1 MLNDRKASEL
11 VTKSLRRTLTDA
23 LTDEESDALEKNLT
37 DSKELE
43 AFAKLSRQIQTSAV
57 EIATL
62 AERGDVTIGPG
73 LSGEAKDRLKD
84 SISAVQSGDVQLSGA
99 ADQLDSQQDENP
111 LNRTTLLPS
120 SSAQAW
126 PQQMVAEQGSPYQGA
141 DDARIGESRFT
152 VIRPLGKG
160 GLGNVWL
167 ARDERLKRNVAIK
180 ELNAEALQSEK
191 SWQRFRRE
199 AEITGLLEHPSIV
212 PLYQYSF
219 DKNTGEQFYA
229 MRFVGKRTLADAIIE
244 HHERIRSG
252 ERDDAGLGLHRLLS
266 IFLDICQA
274 IAYAH
279 SRGVIHRDLKP
290 ENVALDNFGQVIVLD
305 WGLAK
310 LSEEGELVNHLS
322 RESNIADKALAQTVD
337 GEVIGTPLYMAPEQ
351 ASGDLDHVDE
361 RTDVYGLGG
370 ILFSILTGCAP
381 HETSSELAQSNL
393 KEVLKAIAEN
403 RSPEP
408 SDYAQSVPRELE
420 AICIKSMA
428 FKSYLRYEQVSHLAD
443 AVELWMAGQ
452 SEKKSR
458 YEHLRMEGREL
469 RADLQSSIRDLETNA
484 RFMSRLPPIQ
494 ELITAQA
501 DQEIAVWRER
511 LTTIYT
517 GLLTAKSDYQ
527 TIAYCKI
534 EAGVCSE
541 IVRVERHSTDH
552 SNIRSVPRSR
562 LRKVKTN
569 PFLDTVIQ
577 QKPEEVLTSLVCD
590 ADCEPEDNCFGDDD
604 VHLVAAVPVYDQN
617 TEEPYGV
624 VLIDCDIDRVMRRQ
638 VSEHATASE
647 IVIACDIHHVMMRSH
662 FGHVVEDSISKTVA
676 DETPHFCQ
684 AVEVLQNHLE
694 FIDETNTEVYGAR
707 LWLTTNRHGLM
718 YLLRS
723 GRNKTHP

>member
-11 VTKSLRRTLTDA
+11 VTKSMRRA
-23 LTDEESDALEKNLT
+23 LTDEEADVLAKNLT

-43 AFAKLSRQIQTSAV
+43 AFAKLSHKIQISAV
-57 EIATL
+57 EIASL
-62 AERGDVTIGPG
+62 VEQGDVSLGPG
-73 LSGEAKDRLKD
+73 LSDEAKDRLR
-84 SISAVQSGDVQLSGA
+84 SLIQAAQSGDMNSSDLASRETHSAVNALQ
-99 ADQLDSQQDENP
+99 
-111 LNRTTLLPS
+111 RTTQLPGS
-120 SSAQAW
+120 SGPFWSSRV
-126 PQQMVAEQGSPYQGA
+126 VAEQASTYQGEGEV
-141 DDARIGESRFT
+141 RVGESRYT
-152 VIRPLGKG
+152 LIRPLGKG

-180 ELNAEALQSEK
+180 ELNAETLASEV

-212 PLYQYSF
+212 PLYQYGI
-219 DKNTGEQFYA
+219 DKNTGEPFYA
-229 MRFVGKRTLADAIIE
+229 MRFVGKRTLADAIVE
-244 HHERIRSG
+244 HHAKIRAG
-252 ERDDAGLGLHRLLS
+252 ELDDAHLGLHRLLNV
-266 IFLDICQA
+266 FLDICQA

-310 LSEEGELVNHLS
+310 LSEDGELVHHLS
-322 RESNIADKALAQTVD
+322 SESNLADTALTRTVD
-337 GEVIGTPLYMAPEQ
+337 GDVVGTPLYMAPEQ
-351 ASGDLDHVDE
+351 ASGELNHIDE

-381 HETSSELAQSNL
+381 HQLSEGNPQTDL
-393 KEVLKAIAEN
+393 KEVLRLIAES

-408 SDYAQSVPRELE
+408 SEFADNVPRELE

-428 FKSYLRYEQVSHLAD
+428 FKRYLRYEQVAQLSD
-443 AVELWMAGQ
+443 AVERWLAGQ
-452 SEKKSR
+452 SEKKSS
-458 YEHLRMEGREL
+458 YESLRMAGREL
-469 RADLQSSIRDLETNA
+469 RADLKSSIRDLETNA

-494 ELITAQA
+494 ELITAET
-501 DQEIAVWRER
+501 DRDIAVWRER

-517 GLLTAKSDYQ
+517 GLLTAKADYK
-527 TIAYCKI
+527 TISYCRI
-534 EAGVCSE
+534 ESGLCSE

-562 LRKVKTN
+562 LRQIKTN
-569 PFLDTVIQ
+569 PFLETVIQ

-590 ADCEPEDNCFGDDD
+590 GNCAPDQNSFGDEA

-638 VSEHATASE
+638 VSEHATTCE
-647 IVIACDIHHVMMRSH
+647 IVIACDVHHVMMRSQ
-662 FGHVVEDSISKTVA
+662 FGHVVEDSISRKLE
-676 DETPHFCQ
+676 DEAPYFGP
-684 AVEVLQNHLE
+684 AVTALEQHLE
-694 FIDETNTEVYGAR
+694 FIDETNAEIYGAR
-707 LWLTTNRHGLM
+707 LWLTTNNRGVM

-723 GRNKTHP
+723 GHKKARS

>member
-11 VTKSLRRTLTDA
+11 VTKSMRRA
-23 LTDEESDALEKNLT
+23 LTDEETGLLAQNLT

-43 AFAKLSRQIQTSAV
+43 AFAKISHKIQISAV
-57 EIATL
+57 EIASLVEQGDRTL
-62 AERGDVTIGPG
+62 GPG
-73 LSGEAKDRLKD
+73 LSDEAKDRLRGL
-84 SISAVQSGDVQLSGA
+84 IQAAQSGEIDLPELEPGQTQA
-99 ADQLDSQQDENP
+99 QENS
-111 LNRTTLLPS
+111 LKRTTQLPAAGGPFWS
-120 SSAQAW
+120 RR
-126 PQQMVAEQGSPYQGA
+126 MVAEQPGAYQGEG
-141 DDARIGESRFT
+141 DARVGESRYT
-152 VIRPLGKG
+152 LIRPLGKG

-180 ELNAEALQSEK
+180 ELNAETLASEV

-212 PLYQYSF
+212 PLYQYGL
-219 DKNTGEQFYA
+219 DKNTGEPFYA

-244 HHERIRSG
+244 HHEKIRAG
-252 ERDDAGLGLHRLLS
+252 ELDDAHLGLHRLLN

-279 SRGVIHRDLKP
+279 SRGVMHRDLKP

-310 LSEEGELVNHLS
+310 LSEDGELIHHLS
-322 RESNIADKALAQTVD
+322 RESNLADKALAQTVD
-337 GEVIGTPLYMAPEQ
+337 GEVVGTPLYMAPEQ
-351 ASGDLDHVDE
+351 ASGDLDHIDE

-381 HETSSELAQSNL
+381 HESSGEGARTNL
-393 KEVLKAIAEN
+393 KEVLKVIAES

-408 SDYAQSVPRELE
+408 SDYAENVPRQLE
-420 AICIKSMA
+420 SICIKSMA
-428 FKSYLRYEQVSHLAD
+428 FKSHLRYERVSQLSD
-443 AVELWMAGQ
+443 AVELWLAGQ

-458 YEHLRMEGREL
+458 YEDLRMAGREL
-469 RADLQSSIRDLETNA
+469 RADLQSTIRDLETNA

-494 ELITAQA
+494 ELITAEVEQ
-501 DQEIAVWRER
+501 DVAVWRER

-527 TIAYCKI
+527 TISYCRI
-534 EAGVCSE
+534 EAGLCTE

-552 SNIRSVPRSR
+552 SNIRPVPRSR
-562 LRKVKTN
+562 LRQIKTN
-569 PFLDTVIQ
+569 SFLETVIQ

-590 ADCEPEDNCFGDDD
+590 NDSEPEENCFGDEA

-638 VSEHATASE
+638 VSQHATTCE
-647 IVIACDIHHVMMRSH
+647 IVIACDIHQVMMRSH
-662 FGHVVEDSISKTVA
+662 FGHVVEDSISKRVEE
-676 DETPHFCQ
+676 ETPHFCQ
-684 AVEVLQNHLE
+684 AVSALEHHLE
-694 FIDETNTEVYGAR
+694 FIDETNAEIYGAR
-707 LWLTTNRHGLM
+707 LWLTTSRHGVM

-723 GRNKTHP
+723 ERNKNRA